1 LVRLF
6 IAVEIEDRDVLSRII
21 GVRDRI
27 LGLGADLK
35 PVEDEN
41 IHLTL
46 RFLGDVEDSM
56 VPSIE
61 RVLEP
66 LSGFQPFR
74 MRVRGLGVFPDLR
87 SPRVVWVGVGEGSE
101 VLRSMRGV
109 IDRGLRGLRVF
120 EDEHGFTPH
129 ITIARVRGRSGLD
142 RLARYVEENS
152 EMDLGFSSVTRVVLK
167 RSVLTPRGPI
177 YSDVRRVLLG
187 SIGRGLEGGGGVSR
201 EAQAQ
206 GGGD

>member
-101 VLRSMRGV
+101 VLRSMRG
-109 IDRGLRGLRVF
+109 LRVF